1 MGKNTI
7 REIYKLKSVARW
19 AKKSSF
25 SDENLLSAIDELE
38 VGLVDAD
45 YGDGMFKN
53 NSTVES
59 VATRVTAA
67 VGLNH
72 RF

>member
-1 MGKNTI
+1 M
-7 REIYKLKSVARW
+7 
-19 AKKSSF
+19 
-25 SDENLLSAIDELE
+25 LSKRT
-38 VGLVDAD
+38 GLYALATYG